1 MTPSTS
7 PIVANAVSM
16 SIVERDWEMD
26 CATTTVIGWRS
37 VIGTF
42 LSTDQTALRIAGTR
56 VSVAR
61 ALRTM
66 NVSGGSDWCW
76 KKGRYISGTVGTRKL
91 SCRISPTTPTIVTQT
106 PLPSNAVLI

>member
-1 MTPSTS
+1 MIPSTS
-7 PIVANAVSM
+7 PIAANAVSI
-16 SIVERDWEMD
+16 SIVERDCEID

-42 LSTDQTALRIAGTR
+42 LSTDQTALRSEEARAAG
-56 VSVAR
+56 SI

-66 NVSGGSDWCW
+66 KVSGGSDLCW

-91 SCRISPTTPTIVTQT
+91 SCFTSPTTPTIVTQT
-106 PLPSNAVLI
+106 PL